1 MTRTLAMKTAC
12 LRHCVSAA
20 RGAGVDGNILEGA
33 EEGLV
38 VLEKI
43 ERNAA
48 LIKAIA
54 AVFSAFPDAEVS
66 TVTNAM
72 AGGEL

>member
-1 MTRTLAMKTAC
+1 MTRSLSMKTAC
-12 LRHCVSAA
+12 LRHCVAAA
-20 RGAGVDGNILEGA
+20 RRSGVDGNILEGA

-43 ERNAA
+43 EKHAP

-66 TVTNAM
+66 EVTNAM